1 MESVPIK
8 EELPKFELVPIR
20 LEFSGLSSLPI
31 KQKLCEMPSDSI
43 KSEVSGIKA
52 ECNELEISQTEEPLP
67 VNEEVLEMFTLRNT
81 CFRTGTV
88 PPLNHLKRRVSDR
101 MKCLCILPAFPIDT
115 ESDSASVPPQAR
127 YQTEP
132 QFDALD
138 NVKMESVPI
147 KEELPKLELVPIRL
161 EFTGLASLPI
171 KQELCETPCDSIK
184 PVVSGIKAE
193 RNELEISQTEEPV
206 PMKEEVLEMVRIKL
220 EPLKEEV
227 LLKPGK
233 EESEDLKAAPT
244 ELGPVHL
251 RECSVVLERIYVRKQ
266 GSGEE
271 GSPNSTQGG
280 GQEDRS
286 SHSECSPAGE

>member
-1 MESVPIK
+1 M
-8 EELPKFELVPIR
+8 
-20 LEFSGLSSLPI
+20 
-31 KQKLCEMPSDSI
+31 
-43 KSEVSGIKA
+43 
-52 ECNELEISQTEEPLP
+52 
-67 VNEEVLEMFTLRNT
+67 
-81 CFRTGTV
+81 
-88 PPLNHLKRRVSDR
+88 KRCW
-101 MKCLCILPAFPIDT
+101 KCY
-115 ESDSASVPPQAR
+115 QAR
-127 YQTEP
+127 TT
-132 QFDALD
+132 FDALD

-161 EFTGLASLPI
+161 EFTGLASLRI

-193 RNELEISQTEEPV
+193 RNELEISQTEKPV

-233 EESEDLKAAPT
+233 EESEDLKAPPT
-244 ELGPVHL
+244 ELGLVHL

-266 GSGEE
+266 GSEEE
-271 GSPNSTQGG
+271 GSPNSMQGG

>member
-8 EELPKFELVPIR
+8 EELPKLELVPIR

-67 VNEEVLEMFTLRNT
+67 VNEEVLEMLPS
-81 CFRTGTV
+81 RTT
-88 PPLNHLKRRVSDR
+88 
-101 MKCLCILPAFPIDT
+101 
-115 ESDSASVPPQAR
+115 
-127 YQTEP
+127 
-132 QFDALD
+132 FDALD

-280 GQEDRS
+280 GQDDES
-286 SHSECSPAGE
+286 SHSECSPAGSSPAVKARTQLRNLKILRGEKLKKYQRRETVSLL

>member
-8 EELPKFELVPIR
+8 EELPKLELVPIR

-52 ECNELEISQTEEPLP
+52 ERNELEISQTEEPLP
-67 VNEEVLEMFTLRNT
+67 VNEEVLEMLPS
-81 CFRTGTV
+81 RTT
-88 PPLNHLKRRVSDR
+88 
-101 MKCLCILPAFPIDT
+101 
-115 ESDSASVPPQAR
+115 
-127 YQTEP
+127 
-132 QFDALD
+132 FDALD

-171 KQELCETPCDSIK
+171 KEELCETPCDSIK

-280 GQEDRS
+280 GQDDES